1 MFGVFLALWG
11 WDDDVLE
18 GYELILDGEGFW
30 KYHEVSAV
38 SCGDTD
44 IL

>member
-18 GYELILDGEGFW
+18 GYELILDGEGFL
-30 KYHEVSAV
+30 EVS
-38 SCGDTD
+38 
-44 IL
+44 